1 MWAGII
7 YKKEASMSQTSTPSV
22 IVDDVVVT
30 LEYTLTVDGEI
41 VDSTEGIDPIEF
53 IQGHQNIIAGLERE
67 LYGLKIG
74 DTKKVTVS
82 AADAYGEIDPEA
94 VVDVPRDEIPSD
106 IPLKVGVELDVK
118 NEDGDVLEAR
128 IIEVTKDN
136 VRLDFNHVLAGKELT
151 FEITVMDLR
160 AADEEELEHGHV
172 HSEDGD
178 DDEDFEYFDEEEFDD
193 EDEDEDEEEEDE
205 DDSSSNGRK
214 K

>member
-1 MWAGII
+1 
-7 YKKEASMSQTSTPSV
+7 MSQTANPTV
-22 IVDDVVVT
+22 IADDVVVS

-53 IQGHQNIIAGLERE
+53 IQGHENIIAGLERE

-74 DTKKVTVS
+74 DTKKVTVN

-128 IIEVTKDN
+128 IIEITKDN

-151 FEITVMDLR
+151 FEVTVVDLR

-178 DDEDFEYFDEEEFDD
+178 DDEDFEYFDEDDFD
-193 EDEDEDEEEEDE
+193 DEDEDEEEEDDD
-205 DDSSSNGRK
+205 DDSSSNGSK

>member
-1 MWAGII
+1 
-7 YKKEASMSQTSTPSV
+7 MSQTTNPSV
-22 IVDDVVVT
+22 IADDVVVS

-53 IQGHQNIIAGLERE
+53 IQGHQNIIPGLERE

-74 DTKKVTVS
+74 DSKKVTIS

-118 NEDGDVLEAR
+118 NEEGDVLEAR
-128 IIEVTKDN
+128 IVEITKDN
-136 VRLDFNHVLAGKELT
+136 VRLDFTHVLAGKSLT
-151 FEITVMDLR
+151 FEITVVDLR
-160 AADEEELEHGHV
+160 AADEEELAHGHV

-178 DDEDFEYFDEEEFDD
+178 DDFDFEEEYVDD
-193 EDEDEDEEEEDE
+193 DFFEDEDEDDDDEDEED
-205 DDSSSNGRK
+205 DDASSNGRK
-214 K
+214 